1 MQKFRKLPIGIQS
14 FEDLRRNNYLYVDK
28 TEFVFRL
35 AETGKVYFLSRPR
48 RFGKSLFLSTLKAF
62 FEGKKDLFEG
72 LKIVELESD
81 NPDAWKKYPVIY
93 FDFNG
98 MDYSEPGSLEK
109 KLDKNLSSYEEI
121 YGRDSADGGN
131 VALRFASLLKN
142 AHDKTGL
149 GAVVLVDEY
158 DKSLL
163 ESDNE
168 IQEANRRLFK
178 GFFGNLKSSDEY
190 LKFVFITGVTKFSKV
205 SIFSDLNQLNDIS
218 LNRNY
223 SEICGIT
230 EDELLSSFE
239 PEIKEM
245 AETLNLT
252 KEECLAS
259 LKEMYDGYHFHE
271 DGKGVYN
278 PFSLVN
284 AFYAKEL
291 KAYWFS
297 TGTPTF
303 LIKKLKES
311 RRSYMDFTNGI
322 EASEQD
328 LKDYRNDNPNP
339 IPLFY
344 QTGYLTIK
352 GYNQRRKSYLLKYP
366 NEEVKIGFLE
376 SLMSSTIPESE
387 SETGLDITSF
397 DDDIEKSDA
406 ESMMERFKSLFAS
419 LPYPAAEKENAR
431 KIAEQNFQNVFYL
444 VFTLLGQW
452 SQVESHNYKG
462 RADCVLVNGETVFV
476 FEFKVDSSAEDAL
489 KQIEENK
496 YAEPYE
502 KSGKKVFKIG
512 ANFSTEERNLT
523 EWKIASN
530 L

>member
-14 FEDLRRNNYLYVDK
+14 FEDLRRSNYLYVDK

-98 MDYSEPGSLEK
+98 MDYSEPGSLER
-109 KLDKNLSSYEEI
+109 KLDRNLSSYEDI

-163 ESDNE
+163 ESDDK

-205 SIFSDLNQLNDIS
+205 SIFSDLNQLEDIS
-218 LNRNY
+218 LTRDY
-223 SEICGIT
+223 ATICGIT
-230 EDELLSSFE
+230 EDEILENFE
-239 PEIKEM
+239 PEIEDM
-245 AETLNLT
+245 AKTLNLT
-252 KEECLAS
+252 KEECLAN
-259 LKEMYDGYHFHE
+259 LKEMYDGYHFFPE
-271 DGKGVYN
+271 SKGVYN
-278 PFSLVN
+278 PFSLIN
-284 AFYAKEL
+284 AL
-291 KAYWFS
+291 KNKNFDSYWFS

-311 RRSYMDFTNGI
+311 RRNYMDFTNGI

-397 DDDIEKSDA
+397 DDDIEKSD
-406 ESMMERFKSLFAS
+406 
-419 LPYPAAEKENAR
+419 
-431 KIAEQNFQNVFYL
+431 
-444 VFTLLGQW
+444 
-452 SQVESHNYKG
+452 
-462 RADCVLVNGETVFV
+462 
-476 FEFKVDSSAEDAL
+476 
-489 KQIEENK
+489 
-496 YAEPYE
+496 
-502 KSGKKVFKIG
+502 
-512 ANFSTEERNLT
+512 
-523 EWKIASN
+523 
-530 L
+530 